1 MRICVYCSSS
11 AAVDD
16 IYFQAAREVGRLIG
30 ERGHSLIY
38 GGSDVGL
45 MGAVARA
52 AHDAGARVVGVLPD
66 SIARHVGASP
76 VADEMTITA
85 TMAER
90 KALMEAGAD
99 AFLAL
104 PGGFGTLEELFQV
117 LTLRQLG
124 EMQAAVALLNV
135 AGFYDHLLAHLDFVY
150 GSRFARPEY
159 RSLYLVA
166 TKPEEALAYV
176 EGYRP
181 GAMPDKWYR

>member
-11 AAVDD
+11 AAVDE

-30 ERGHSLIY
+30 VRGHSLIY

-52 AHDAGARVVGVLPD
+52 AHDAGARVVGVLPN
-66 SIARHVGASP
+66 SIARHVAASP

-124 EMQAAVALLNV
+124 EIDSAVAVLNV
-135 AGFYDHLLAHLDFVY
+135 AGFYDHLLAHLECVY

-159 RSLYLVA
+159 RALYHVTA
-166 TKPEEALAYV
+166 EPEEALAYV
-176 EGYRP
+176 ENYR
-181 GAMPDKWYR
+181 GTVLPDKWF